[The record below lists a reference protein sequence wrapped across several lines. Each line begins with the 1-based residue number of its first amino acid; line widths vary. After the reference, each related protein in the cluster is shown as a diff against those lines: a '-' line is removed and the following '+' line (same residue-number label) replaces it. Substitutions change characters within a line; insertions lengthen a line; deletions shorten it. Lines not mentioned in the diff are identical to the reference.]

1 MKRPRNMVLT
11 ILVTAAC
18 LSRAPSEWQAWAATD
33 GPASERARSSPEV
46 LYSPEDHPADRLVA
60 LYETA
65 RSSIYLAIY
74 GLTYPPIIK
83 ALVAAHKRGVDVRVI
98 TDREKLEDH
107 KQRAALETLRLAGI
121 PIKVNRHD
129 GLMHLK
135 QAIIDDLVNTS
146 GSMNQTTSAARYN
159 DERLDIVHDAAGTQ
173 RAKDK
178 FLKMWTDAGRFE
190 DWR

>member
-1 MKRPRNMVLT
+1 MTLT
-11 ILVTAAC
+11 ILVVTCLLWPSARSEAFAAV
-18 LSRAPSEWQAWAATD
+18 L
-33 GPASERARSSPEV
+33 GPAPDRARPSPEV

-60 LYETA
+60 LYDSA

-74 GLTYPPIIK
+74 ALTYPPIVK
-83 ALVAAHKRGVDVRVI
+83 ALVAAHKRGVDVRLI
-98 TDREKLEDH
+98 TDREKLDDR
-107 KQRAALETLRLAGI
+107 KQRAALDTLRLAGI

-129 GLMHLK
+129 GLMHIK
-135 QAIIDDLVNTS
+135 QAIIDDRVNTS

-159 DERLDIVHDAAGTQ
+159 DERLDVVYDAASTQ

-178 FLKMWTDAGRFE
+178 FLKMWADTGRFE

>member
-1 MKRPRNMVLT
+1 LAESALAREN
-11 ILVTAAC
+11 
-18 LSRAPSEWQAWAATD
+18 PSGVGNET
-33 GPASERARSSPEV
+33 SSHEV
-46 LYSPEDHPADRLVA
+46 LYGPEDRPVDRLVN
-60 LYETA
+60 LYGA
-65 RSSIYLAIY
+65 AQRSIYLAIY

-98 TDREKLEDH
+98 TDREKLEDR

-121 PIKVNRHD
+121 PVKVNRHD

-135 QAIIDDLVNTS
+135 QAIIDDRVNTS

-159 DERLDIVHDAAGTQ
+159 DERLDVAHDALSTQ

-178 FLKMWTDAGRFE
+178 FLRMWSDTGRFE